1 MNRTIARCAIAILVV
16 PFMLGCDTIKDVF
29 TGPSNAEYRAS
40 GTAALVS
47 LTYETEDGTE
57 QIGSSA
63 LPWAYSRKADDGDF
77 LSVSAQI
84 IEGGDLDTVTV
95 QIYKDGTSSRP
106 QPVAG
111 SGPLLLHQ
119 GAWIRCP

>member
-1 MNRTIARCAIAILVV
+1 MNRTIARWAIAILVV
-16 PFMLGCDTIKDVF
+16 PFMLGCDAIKNVV
-29 TGPSNAEYRAS
+29 TGPSNTEYRAS

-95 QIYKDGTSSRP
+95 QIYKGGDVFKTATSSGF
-106 QPVAG
+106 G
-111 SGPLLLHQ
+111 SIATASGSLD
-119 GAWIRCP
+119 

>member
-16 PFMLGCDTIKDVF
+16 PFMLGCNAITNIF
-29 TGPSNAEYRAS
+29 TGPSDTEYRAS

-63 LPWAYSRKADDGDF
+63 LPWAYSRTAEDGDF

-84 IEGGDLDTVTV
+84 IEGGDLDTVTA
-95 QIYKDGTSSRP
+95 QIFKGGDIFKTAISSGF
-106 QPVAG
+106 G
-111 SGPLLLHQ
+111 SIATASGNLD
-119 GAWIRCP
+119 